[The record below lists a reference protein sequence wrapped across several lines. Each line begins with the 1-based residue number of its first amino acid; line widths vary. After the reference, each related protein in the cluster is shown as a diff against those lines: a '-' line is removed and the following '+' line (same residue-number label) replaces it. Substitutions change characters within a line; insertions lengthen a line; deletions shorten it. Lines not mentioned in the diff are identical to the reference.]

1 MDFSILSKE
10 ELQNLIRMNQ
20 NLVRFAYADMV
31 QSGFD
36 PRAVAEPQGGGDQV
50 LQDQR
55 QGQREKS
62 LVEAGSPAEM
72 TKHGR

>member
-36 PRAVAEPQGGGDQV
+36 PRAVANWLRISQALRKGDLFDSNAV
-50 LQDQR
+50 MIF
-55 QGQREKS
+55 S
-62 LVEAGSPAEM
+62 
-72 TKHGR
+72 